1 MKKLLS
7 IIVIGMFL
15 SGNMAFAAG
24 TDFTANSVMG
34 NKMMNKDFKSP
45 SVQRQNA
52 TVHFQ
57 EIDL

>member
-24 TDFTANSVMG
+24 TDFPANSVMG
-34 NKMMNKDFKSP
+34 SKMINKDFKSA